1 MLRIT
6 MKGDRS
12 NYTNHD
18 ISEAVIRA
26 YIGKML
32 EKDVIT
38 QVTAETFLSVQS
50 ALSTRA
56 VDNFRRAIY
65 GIDINGCTLMVH
77 KNLEDDDINVNL
89 TFTEDGGMS
98 IDLRYLGYI
107 DDELDT
113 LIEGFQLKPLI
124 NHFAKE
130 ALQFAA
136 PPVDNASVNTDVE
149 FQFAYE
155 WVAGRLIAKKD
166 ITVDWLKALSLFLR
180 YGGIWM
186 REQNGET
193 VRHCI
198 NNCEASLAVAEHY
211 SKTKGKTGRLL
222 AAVQLSQ
229 TVPLPRKIPHL
240 DETLKR
246 YVHDHIVRALPK
258 EYQQVISTT
267 LDFN

>member
-1 MLRIT
+1 MLRIA
-6 MKGDRS
+6 MRGDRS
-12 NYTNHD
+12 NYTNLD
-18 ISEAVIRA
+18 ISEAVIQA
-26 YIGKML
+26 YIGKL
-32 EKDVIT
+32 VEKGVIT
-38 QVTAETFLSVQS
+38 PVTAETFLSVQS
-50 ALSTRA
+50 ALSTRTT
-56 VDNFRRAIY
+56 DNLRRTIY
-65 GIDINGCTLMVH
+65 GVDINGCTVMVH
-77 KNLEDDDINVNL
+77 KHLEDDDINVNL

-98 IDLRYLGYI
+98 IDFEYLGDI

-136 PPVDNASVNTDVE
+136 LPVDNALVNTDAE
-149 FQFAYE
+149 FQFASE

-166 ITVDWLKALSLFLR
+166 ITLDWLKALSLFLR

-186 REQNGET
+186 REQSAET

-198 NNCEASLAVAEHY
+198 NNCEASLAMAEHY
-211 SKTKGKTGRLL
+211 SKTKGKAGRLL

-229 TVPLPRKIPHL
+229 TMPLAKKISHQ
-240 DETLKR
+240 DETLRR
-246 YVHDHIVRALPK
+246 YVRDHIVHVLPK